1 MKTLYTFILSL
12 LVLSASA
19 QTIRQQSFE
28 GTASDDWGYTTDPA
42 TFNTGSDVWDTV
54 SSLNNITALPTD
66 GSQFFGITD
75 LESPNGTSSGQFGF
89 IRLDTVHLN
98 GTSAFITFD
107 YQVDGFDSG
116 DDIEYELWADGVSQ
130 GTVLLVDGFSNLDQ
144 QGMETV
150 NIPANTDSIRFEIR
164 VKQNGSDYGAIDN
177 IRLETGAAPPPP
189 LTPTY
194 LIANINN
201 VDTNGVADSLGV
213 FCWTQGV
220 VLGVN
225 VRPSGLQFT
234 IWDNEGIGIFNNT
247 GNLGYTVMEGDSV
260 MIRGTVS
267 QFNGLTQINPD
278 SVVLVNSGNPIP
290 APRVVTNLDETTES
304 DLVRIDDV
312 LITAVSGSNFDIA
325 TATDT
330 LVMRVDSDTDVLDSL
345 SFGVGDSL
353 CYVIGIGGQ
362 FDNSSPYT
370 SGYQVFPRY
379 FMDVDTNCGTTP
391 PTPVVPMYTISDI
404 NNVDTNGVA
413 DSLSVF
419 CWTQGVVLGVN
430 VRPSGLHSFTIWDN
444 EGIGIFNN
452 TGNLGY
458 TVMEGD
464 SVMIRGTISQF
475 NGLTQINPDS
485 VVLVNSGNPIPAPRV
500 VTNLDETTESDLVRI
515 DDVLITAVSGS
526 NFDIATAT
534 DTLVMRVDSDTDVLD
549 SLSFGVGDSLCYVI
563 GMGGQFDNSSPYT
576 SGYQV
581 FPRYFMDVDT
591 ACGTTPPTP
600 VVPMYPIADINNV
613 DTNGVA
619 DSLGVLCWTQG
630 VVLGV
635 NIRPSGLQFTI
646 WDNEGI
652 GIFNNTGNL
661 GYTVMEG
668 DSVMIRGTIS
678 QFNGLTQI
686 NPDSVVLVN
695 SGNPIP
701 APRVVT
707 NLDETT
713 ESDLVRIDDVLI
725 TAVSGSNFDIATA
738 TDTLVMRVD
747 SDTDVLDSLSFGVG
761 DSLCYV
767 IGMGGQ
773 FDNSSPYTSG
783 YQVFPRYFM
792 DVDTT
797 CGGPTPPPP
806 AAPFYPIAD
815 INNVDTNGVADSL
828 GVVCW
833 TKGVVIGV
841 NIRPSGLQFTLW
853 ENEGINVFSFGPVS
867 GYTVT
872 EGDSLMVR
880 GEIDQFNGL
889 QEIIPDSIMVLN
901 SGNPIPSP
909 RLVSML
915 DESTESDYIRI
926 ENVLITAVNPT
937 GTSGTN
943 YDFAT
948 ATDTLV
954 MRVDNDTDVDD
965 SLTLNVGDSLCYI
978 VGTGGQFDG
987 SNPYTSGYQIFPM
1000 RYSDIDTACG
1010 TPVPEPVIPMYA
1022 IADINNVDSD
1032 GVADSLGV
1040 RCWTKGIVLGVNLR
1054 PSGLQFTIWDVE
1066 GIGVFNS
1073 SGNLG
1078 YTVMEGDSIMIR
1090 GTVGQFNGLQQIGPD
1105 SIVLLNSGNTLPAV
1119 TTVTALDESTES
1131 SLIMLEDLLVVG
1143 QSGDNYDVFN
1153 GTDTFLLRVDQDT
1166 DIYDSITINIGDSIC
1181 NATGIGGQFDG
1192 SSPYTSGYQI
1202 LPRYFADVD
1211 TCSSGGISIN
1221 GLTENENPFVA
1232 YPNPASGSELFF
1244 NKTVDVQ
1251 VYNALGKMVMEA
1263 RKVNFINID
1272 ELTSGVYIIRTFEN
1286 EIVKVIVR

>member
-1 MKTLYTFILSL
+1 
-12 LVLSASA
+12 
-19 QTIRQQSFE
+19 
-28 GTASDDWGYTTDPA
+28 
-42 TFNTGSDVWDTV
+42 
-54 SSLNNITALPTD
+54 
-66 GSQFFGITD
+66 
-75 LESPNGTSSGQFGF
+75 
-89 IRLDTVHLN
+89 
-98 GTSAFITFD
+98 
-107 YQVDGFDSG
+107 
-116 DDIEYELWADGVSQ
+116 
-130 GTVLLVDGFSNLDQ
+130 
-144 QGMETV
+144 
-150 NIPANTDSIRFEIR
+150 
-164 VKQNGSDYGAIDN
+164 
-177 IRLETGAAPPPP
+177 
-189 LTPTY
+189 
-194 LIANINN
+194 
-201 VDTNGVADSLGV
+201 
-213 FCWTQGV
+213 
-220 VLGVN
+220 
-225 VRPSGLQFT
+225 
-234 IWDNEGIGIFNNT
+234 
-247 GNLGYTVMEGDSV
+247 
-260 MIRGTVS
+260 
-267 QFNGLTQINPD
+267 
-278 SVVLVNSGNPIP
+278 
-290 APRVVTNLDETTES
+290 
-304 DLVRIDDV
+304 
-312 LITAVSGSNFDIA
+312 
-325 TATDT
+325 
-330 LVMRVDSDTDVLDSL
+330 
-345 SFGVGDSL
+345 
-353 CYVIGIGGQ
+353 
-362 FDNSSPYT
+362 
-370 SGYQVFPRY
+370 
-379 FMDVDTNCGTTP
+379 
-391 PTPVVPMYTISDI
+391 
-404 NNVDTNGVA
+404 
-413 DSLSVF
+413 
-419 CWTQGVVLGVN
+419 
-430 VRPSGLHSFTIWDN
+430 
-444 EGIGIFNN
+444 
-452 TGNLGY
+452 
-458 TVMEGD
+458 
-464 SVMIRGTISQF
+464 
-475 NGLTQINPDS
+475 
-485 VVLVNSGNPIPAPRV
+485 
-500 VTNLDETTESDLVRI
+500 
-515 DDVLITAVSGS
+515 
-526 NFDIATAT
+526 
-534 DTLVMRVDSDTDVLD
+534 
-549 SLSFGVGDSLCYVI
+549 
-563 GMGGQFDNSSPYT
+563 
-576 SGYQV
+576 
-581 FPRYFMDVDT
+581 
-591 ACGTTPPTP
+591 
-600 VVPMYPIADINNV
+600 
-613 DTNGVA
+613 
-619 DSLGVLCWTQG
+619 
-630 VVLGV
+630 
-635 NIRPSGLQFTI
+635 
-646 WDNEGI
+646 
-652 GIFNNTGNL
+652 
-661 GYTVMEG
+661 
-668 DSVMIRGTIS
+668 
-678 QFNGLTQI
+678 
-686 NPDSVVLVN
+686 
-695 SGNPIP
+695 
-701 APRVVT
+701 
-707 NLDETT
+707 
-713 ESDLVRIDDVLI
+713 
-725 TAVSGSNFDIATA
+725 
-738 TDTLVMRVD
+738 
-747 SDTDVLDSLSFGVG
+747 
-761 DSLCYV
+761 
-767 IGMGGQ
+767 
-773 FDNSSPYTSG
+773 
-783 YQVFPRYFM
+783 
-792 DVDTT
+792 
-797 CGGPTPPPP
+797 
-806 AAPFYPIAD
+806 
-815 INNVDTNGVADSL
+815 
-828 GVVCW
+828 
-833 TKGVVIGV
+833 
-841 NIRPSGLQFTLW
+841 
-853 ENEGINVFSFGPVS
+853 
-867 GYTVT
+867 
-872 EGDSLMVR
+872 MVR

-978 VGTGGQFDG
+978 IGTGGQFDG

>member
-430 VRPSGLHSFTIWDN
+430 VRPSGLQFTIWDN

-563 GMGGQFDNSSPYT
+563 GIGGQFDNSSPYT

-767 IGMGGQ
+767 IGIGGQ